1 MTKKLLAAT
10 FAGSGL
16 FVLSAQ
22 QAAPMPVAQQNALI
36 QKYCAVCH
44 TDASMNGGISLQHF
58 DAAHADPGEA
68 AMMAG
73 KLKGGAMGASGQ
85 PVPGKVTEDALLA
98 ALSAEA
104 AGSDKW
110 TLTRTSD
117 PKTHAPML
125 VADVVKQQPSPFPD
139 SPELFRLKL
148 TCRTDTRQGG
158 MQLTWSPS
166 PPPQGMVLYAAADG
180 GAQAAYKVEGT
191 EKMGNGTD
199 STTGPASLE
208 LSVAQLPAQNLTIA
222 NVLPSDTVVFPFADL
237 APAVRQEL
245 SACFPAGGKNGD

>member
-10 FAGSGL
+10 FAGSSL

-22 QAAPMPVAQQNALI
+22 QAAPMPAAQQNALV

-44 TDASMNGGISLQHF
+44 TDASMNGGISFQHF
-58 DAAHADPGEA
+58 DAAHADPGDA
-68 AMMAG
+68 AMMAE
-73 KLKGGAMGASGQ
+73 KLRGGAMGASGL

-98 ALSAEA
+98 ALTAEA

-110 TLTRTSD
+110 TLTRASD

-125 VADVVKQQPSPFPD
+125 VVGIVEQLPSAFPN
-139 SPELFRLKL
+139 SPDFFRLKL
-148 TCRTDTRQGG
+148 TCRADTGQGG
-158 MQLTWSPS
+158 VQLSWSPR

-191 EKMGNGTD
+191 EKMGNGAG
-199 STTGPASLE
+199 TTGPAAIE
-208 LSVAQLPAQNLTIA
+208 LSVAQLPARTLTIA
-222 NVLPSDTVVFPFADL
+222 NALPSDTVVFPFADL
-237 APAVRQEL
+237 AESVRQEL
-245 SACFPAGGKNGD
+245 STCFPAGGTKW